1 VTIEIPVLMTIAATG
16 GGALVWL
23 VRLEGRINMADER
36 HLSIKA
42 DLVEIKSSLRAIS
55 VMCPLA
61 SGREKQDPS

>member
-1 VTIEIPVLMTIAATG
+1 MTIEIPVLMTIAATS

-36 HLSIKA
+36 LLSIKA
-42 DLVEIKSSLRAIS
+42 DLAEIKSALRTIS